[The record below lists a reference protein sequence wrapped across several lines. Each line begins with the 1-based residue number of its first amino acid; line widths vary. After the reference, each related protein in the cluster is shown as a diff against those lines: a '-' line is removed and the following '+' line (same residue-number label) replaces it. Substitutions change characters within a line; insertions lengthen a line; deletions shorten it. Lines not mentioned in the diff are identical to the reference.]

1 MAVRALPL
9 SGPAPN
15 VAFATSRPAKCHH
28 PMSLL
33 SRCTTR
39 PAPQSDRLQNNLV
52 LPTLTQTDTAH
63 QSHPTLL
70 LQVAGGRT
78 SANDTTAVD
87 GARALPAWQN
97 IAQSSEALIG
107 REWVAWQLPGGG
119 QALLDRP
126 EWTRDPQVLAPSQ
139 SIWAH
144 QAGEPGLFPA
154 PKLTALY
161 HGPSMST

>member
-15 VAFATSRPAKCHH
+15 AAFATSRPAECHH
-28 PMSLL
+28 LMSTI

-39 PAPQSDRLQNNLV
+39 SAPKSDRLRKNLI
-52 LPTLTQTDTAH
+52 LPNLIQADTAH
-63 QSHPTLL
+63 QSPPTLL

-78 SANDTTAVD
+78 SANDTTAID

-107 REWVAWQLPGGG
+107 RDWVAWQLPGGG

-126 EWTRDPQVLAPSQ
+126 EWTRDPQVPATLKSLAR
-139 SIWAH
+139 
-144 QAGEPGLFPA
+144 L
-154 PKLTALY
+154 LY
-161 HGPSMST
+161 SWSPFRSTMDDLYRKP